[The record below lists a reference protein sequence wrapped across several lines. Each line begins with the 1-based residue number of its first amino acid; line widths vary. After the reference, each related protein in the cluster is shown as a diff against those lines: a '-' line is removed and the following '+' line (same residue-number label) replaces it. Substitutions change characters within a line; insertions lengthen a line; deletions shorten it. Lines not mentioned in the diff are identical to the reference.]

1 LRSVRAARCVLSG
14 GATIAYTH
22 NRNATHRC
30 RRRVSRGAVTPSH
43 PRGGRP
49 LGLGAIG
56 LVQAVV
62 EEERRQAAATELE
75 STLVEVSRELRR
87 VEGLAEEGRE
97 RASSLAVRSYH
108 TLRM

>member
-1 LRSVRAARCVLSG
+1 
-14 GATIAYTH
+14 
-22 NRNATHRC
+22 
-30 RRRVSRGAVTPSH
+30 
-43 PRGGRP
+43 
-49 LGLGAIG
+49 
-56 LVQAVV
+56 VQAVV